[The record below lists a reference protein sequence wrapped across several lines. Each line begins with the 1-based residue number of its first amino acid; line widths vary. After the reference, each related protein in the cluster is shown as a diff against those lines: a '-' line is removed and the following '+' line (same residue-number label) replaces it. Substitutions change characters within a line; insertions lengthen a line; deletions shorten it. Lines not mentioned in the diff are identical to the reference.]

1 MKKYNPKALNID
13 KLYLTDK
20 RVTLGFKCSPQ
31 LKIELA
37 EKAGMK
43 NISLSEYVE
52 GIVVNLPIRNN
63 NLRKKVEELN
73 HRLEYFEK
81 NPVLINLLEK
91 VYGQE
96 HTIKTKDNKDY
107 KIIINDINDVFDVM
121 VNSFKSE

>member
-1 MKKYNPKALNID
+1 MKRNNPKALNLD
-13 KLYLTDK
+13 KLYNTDK

-63 NLRKKVEELN
+63 NLRKKVEELHN
-73 HRLEYFEK
+73 RLEYFEK
-81 NPVLINLLEK
+81 NPALINLLEQE
-91 VYGQE
+91 YGQE
-96 HTIKTKDNKDY
+96 HIIKTKDNKEH